1 MAPSKLTGFPSLV
14 GAGGVAANDST
25 ARNTPGTLAMDPETG
40 SIYRYVQIASTST
53 PTTVE
58 GAVCWLDA
66 IPASGSYVV
75 TPDVS
80 DALNTGSTPK
90 VVGVAQSVI
99 TAGNYGWILVSGIGE
114 VRTDGGVSAADY
126 LVGHTVDQEADTMAD
141 GEEEQVFGQALEADS
156 TSTPEKCQAL
166 VWCL

>member
-14 GAGGVAANDST
+14 GVGGILANDST
-25 ARNTPGTLAMDPETG
+25 AKNKPGSLAVDPDTG
-40 SIYRYVQIASTST
+40 SIYRYVQISSAAT

-58 GAVCWLDA
+58 GAVCFLDA
-66 IPASGSYVV
+66 VPASGSFVV

-80 DALNTGSTPK
+80 DALCATTPF

-114 VRTDGGVSAADY
+114 VRTDGGVAKSDY
-126 LVGHTVDQEADTMAD
+126 LVGHSVDQEADTMAD

-156 TSTPEKCQAL
+156 TTTPEKAL
-166 VWCL
+166 SYVHCL